1 MTGLRRGQALGL
13 RWKDLDFEAQTLKVN
28 QSQAVVHG
36 LRHSQATALLGAGVD
51 LKLAREARARLRED
65 HD

>member
-36 LRHSQATALLGAGVD
+36 LRHSHATALLGAGVD